1 MGFPY
6 TLTSVKHMRSK
17 IIKHMRISTPF
28 EILEASFEVQTEGQ
42 GSPEHI
48 KCNYV
53 DDSGEEWAA
62 KKVTIF
68 NSIFV

>member
-1 MGFPY
+1 MGCPY
-6 TLTSVKHMRSK
+6 TLTSFKHMRST
-17 IIKHMRISTPF
+17 IIKNMTIDTPF
-28 EILEASFEVQTEGQ
+28 EILEASFEVYTEGQ

-48 KCNYV
+48 ECNYI